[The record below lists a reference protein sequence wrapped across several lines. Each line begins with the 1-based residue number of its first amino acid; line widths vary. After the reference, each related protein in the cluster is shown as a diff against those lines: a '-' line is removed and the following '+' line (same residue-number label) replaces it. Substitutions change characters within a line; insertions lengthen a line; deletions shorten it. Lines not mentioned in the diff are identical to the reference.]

1 MVVSRNS
8 DEVRAAAVPLSWAWL
23 MRAEAAS
30 ACPEDDRK
38 KLRLARGNRML
49 KGNLTSPAKSAAWFA
64 QRSPTGSRPR
74 ANW

>member
-1 MVVSRNS
+1 MVVSRYS
-8 DEVRAAAVPLSWAWL
+8 AEVRAAGVAVACGGL